1 MGQNSELVKLEEFV
15 SKLRHGFQEL
25 KTECA
30 RLAAAV
36 EERDA
41 TIADLKAKFADLEAK
56 LGERVS
62 EREDI
67 SDRLNR
73 LIEQIEE
80 LELGGEET
88 VVIAHQPVDDRQRNL
103 FPLD

>member
-1 MGQNSELVKLEEFV
+1 MDQGHELARLEEFV
-15 SKLRHGFQEL
+15 GKLRQGFRAL
-25 KTECA
+25 KAERA
-30 RLAAAV
+30 RLVATV

-41 TIADLKAKFADLEAK
+41 TIADLEAQLNDK
-56 LGERVS
+56 NS

-67 SDRLNR
+67 SNRVNR

-80 LELGGEET
+80 LELGSEEE
-88 VVIAHQPVDDRQRNL
+88 ISASHQPVDDRQRNL

>member
-1 MGQNSELVKLEEFV
+1 MSRDNELLKLEEFV
-15 SKLRHGFQEL
+15 SKLRQGFREV
-25 KTECA
+25 KAECA
-30 RLAAAV
+30 RLAAVV

-41 TIADLKAKFADLEAK
+41 TIADLEAK
-56 LGERVS
+56 LNNRLS

-67 SDRLNR
+67 SARVNR

-80 LELGGEET
+80 LDLEGGET
-88 VVIAHQPVDDRQRNL
+88 SVVSHQTMDDRQRNL

>member
-1 MGQNSELVKLEEFV
+1 MNQDNELARLEQFV
-15 SKLRHGFQEL
+15 SKLRQGFQEL
-25 KTECA
+25 KAECA
-30 RLAAAV
+30 RLVATV

-41 TIADLKAKFADLEAK
+41 TIAELEAK
-56 LGERVS
+56 LADRVS

-67 SDRLNR
+67 SDRVNR
-73 LIEQIEE
+73 LIGQIEE

-88 VVIAHQPVDDRQRNL
+88 MAVSHQPVDDRQRNL

>member
-1 MGQNSELVKLEEFV
+1 MNQDIALTRLEQFV
-15 SKLRHGFQEL
+15 SKLRQGFREL
-25 KTECA
+25 KAECT
-30 RLAAAV
+30 RLAATV

-41 TIADLKAKFADLEAK
+41 TIATLEAK
-56 LGERVS
+56 LADRVS

-67 SDRLNR
+67 SGRVNR

-80 LELGGEET
+80 LELGEDET
-88 VVIAHQPVDDRQRNL
+88 IPVSHQPVDDRQRNL